1 MLLFP
6 LMKDHERVLKEIAE
20 DREKKKMTNQ
30 TPETVTKDTPGPVAG
45 PSAGSHPK
53 QTPDRCQ
60 IQVRNQVYFTFKS
73 NTWRVKW
80 VWILFKFQANICL
93 FSVALTSNV

>member
-1 MLLFP
+1 MLLSP

-30 TPETVTKDTPGPVAG
+30 TVTKDTPGPVAG
-45 PSAGSHPK
+45 PSASSQPK

-60 IQVRNQVYFTFKS
+60 LQVRNQVYFTLKS
-73 NTWRVKW
+73 NT
-80 VWILFKFQANICL
+80 
-93 FSVALTSNV
+93 

>member
-1 MLLFP
+1 MLLSP

-30 TPETVTKDTPGPVAG
+30 TQETVTKDTPGPVAG

-60 IQVRNQVYFTFKS
+60 LQVRNQVYFTLKS
-73 NTWRVKW
+73 NT
-80 VWILFKFQANICL
+80 
-93 FSVALTSNV
+93 